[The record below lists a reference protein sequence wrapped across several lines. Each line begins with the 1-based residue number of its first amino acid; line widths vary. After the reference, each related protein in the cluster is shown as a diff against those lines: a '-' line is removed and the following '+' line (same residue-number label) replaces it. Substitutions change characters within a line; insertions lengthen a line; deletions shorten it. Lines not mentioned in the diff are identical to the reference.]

1 MKCHDMTRTAPRA
14 IMLENHMKKK
24 YRLRAVRVK

>member
-14 IMLENHMKKK
+14 ILLENHMKKK
-24 YRLRAVRVK
+24 YSLSAVRAK